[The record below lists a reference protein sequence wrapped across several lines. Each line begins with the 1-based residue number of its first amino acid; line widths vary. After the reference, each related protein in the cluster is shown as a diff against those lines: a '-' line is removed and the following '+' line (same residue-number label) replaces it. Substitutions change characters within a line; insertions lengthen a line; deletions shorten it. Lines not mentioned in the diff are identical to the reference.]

1 MGRVIACSSGPEP
14 FPGVAIKEPLV
25 PQQPGEVLIRYE
37 LEAVSFCGAC
47 LPPLQTVLSCLTA
60 SHLLHIQNMPKVIYA
75 APVDCS
81 FSQ

>member
-47 LPPLQTVLSCLTA
+47 LPPLQTVLSCLAA
-60 SHLLHIQNMPKVIYA
+60 SHLHIQNMPKVIFA